1 MGWAREV
8 WCEQGMLRVRVR
20 LANCHDIRH
29 LTLTLTLDPN
39 PNLNPQQGI
48 SQLPSRRS
56 SVPNPR
62 RRVGLQCI
70 KAAVGGGARM
80 GPGIRVHIYLSCSPH
95 NLIPTLDSSGRPNPH
110 APSRASPTIC
120 ECWRRQ
126 GEGRHACIRGDDQGH
141 NDRALI
147 Q

>member
-39 PNLNPQQGI
+39 PNLNPQHGI
-48 SQLPSRRS
+48 PQLPSRRS

-80 GPGIRVHIYLSCSPH
+80 GPVIRVHIYLSCSPH
-95 NLIPTLDSSGRPNPH
+95 NLIPTLGSSGRPNPQH
-110 APSRASPTIC
+110 SRTHDMRVLEAT
-120 ECWRRQ
+120 
-126 GEGRHACIRGDDQGH
+126 G
-141 NDRALI
+141 
-147 Q
+147 